1 MMCATKQAHTYR
13 NFFTYQMHS
22 EVNTLKLSVSC
33 MNSRILAGRALART
47 HKDSTARV
55 HHSKRMLSVD
65 NAQCHIPPK
74 MDDSKGCVLA
84 QKERKISRKPKA
96 SYSSEF
102 IMDGKNRFVPR
113 VSPV

>member
-1 MMCATKQAHTYR
+1 
-13 NFFTYQMHS
+13 
-22 EVNTLKLSVSC
+22 

-74 MDDSKGCVLA
+74 MDASKGCVLA
-84 QKERKISRKPKA
+84 QKERKKKQKA
-96 SYSSEF
+96 KRLN
-102 IMDGKNRFVPR
+102 ILPNL
-113 VSPV
+113 